1 MRPDLCG
8 GALLDLGVYSIN
20 FARMFR
26 DTKIVKIQSQCVK
39 SETGMDLSNA
49 FSFVFDD
56 NVLANLQSTACCVND
71 NSGII
76 CGSEGYLIIDN
87 INNPQTVSIYKRD
100 RIFVEE
106 IHVPEQITGY
116 EYEFIACKDAMEKGL
131 TESPYMPL
139 DETLYIM
146 QLMDGLRKEWG
157 VKYPMD

>member
-1 MRPDLCG
+1 
-8 GALLDLGVYSIN
+8 
-20 FARMFR
+20 
-26 DTKIVKIQSQCVK
+26 
-39 SETGMDLSNA
+39 
-49 FSFVFDD
+49 
-56 NVLANLQSTACCVND
+56 
-71 NSGII
+71 
-76 CGSEGYLIIDN
+76 
-87 INNPQTVSIYKRD
+87 VSIYKRD